1 MTGAKGN
8 FSAGADLAGPRP
20 GAPPTLPARGFA
32 ALAEARAGRTKPMIA
47 AVEGAAPGGGL
58 ELALACD
65 LIVAAEDAT
74 SGPPEDATFA
84 PPEAGSGPYAA
95 GRGAIGLPR
104 RDGGRRHR
112 ARREARPPCAARA
125 VRGEEARPGRRRPAP
140 GVTCSPCGARNLA
153 PDGLGPRARG
163 MTTPPVMFSA
173 VLQEGRWP
181 PGPAWLFP
189 PVEPMTWGVVPPGP
203 RGAVG
208 DADQRSGHRPV
219 RRNAGQFAGGRS
231 A

>member
-20 GAPPTLPARGFA
+20 GATPTLPARGFA

-74 SGPPEDATFA
+74 SGPPEDATFG

-112 ARREARPPCAARA
+112 ARREARPPCATRA

-163 MTTPPVMFSA
+163 MTTPPARRRAPRRPGNRPEERGRRPLREADAA
-173 VLQEGRWP
+173 VGP
-181 PGPAWLFP
+181 PALRC
-189 PVEPMTWGVVPPGP
+189 PGP
-203 RGAVG
+203 RGL
-208 DADQRSGHRPV
+208 RPSGAPV
-219 RRNAGQFAGGRS
+219 SR
-231 A
+231 